1 MDCVCVCAPV
11 ASYLLLPGHSVDTH
25 SKKPL
30 VVIHSVTRPWKKKF
44 HHKGKAETKREE
56 SKLEKA
62 SGVGL
67 WPDDPYVS
75 TNGRLI
81 FSGIPHTGR
90 HISAH
95 TVSATLPQLPFIWIH
110 LTERHQ

>member
-30 VVIHSVTRPWKKKF
+30 VVIHSVTQPWKKNVTIRGRQKQR
-44 HHKGKAETKREE
+44 GRKANWKRQVVWVCGPTIHM
-56 SKLEKA
+56 LA
-62 SGVGL
+62 QTDVF
-67 WPDDPYVS
+67 P
-75 TNGRLI
+75 
-81 FSGIPHTGR
+81 GIPHTGR